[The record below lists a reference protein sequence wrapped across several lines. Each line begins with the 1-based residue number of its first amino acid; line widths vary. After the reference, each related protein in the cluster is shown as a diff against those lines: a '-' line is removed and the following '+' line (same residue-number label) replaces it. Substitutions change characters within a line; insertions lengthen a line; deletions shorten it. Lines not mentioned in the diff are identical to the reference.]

1 MFYVLVQGK
10 GKKLQ
15 GSPSLVTTVGYSL
28 HLGVVVVVV
37 VVVIGFVFLIFWSQ
51 NVTPLMN
58 INLNSGFSFIK
69 QVDCGRE
76 VSKEAHKVLIKIKKI
91 VDF

>member
-28 HLGVVVVVV
+28 HLGVVV

>member
-28 HLGVVVVVV
+28 YLGVV

-58 INLNSGFSFIK
+58 ITLNSGLSFIK
-69 QVDCGRE
+69 HVDCGRE
-76 VSKEAHKVLIKIKKI
+76 VSKEAHKVLIKLKKI